1 MLRLAGQYADGV
13 VFNYPCT
20 SSFIKYAMPFLLEG
34 LKLSGRTVD
43 NFIVA
48 AYLLVSVD
56 EDEKKALDAAKRFV
70 AQKLPTRHSEMLR
83 HAGVST
89 GEIGL
94 VKANVEKFGVARAAL
109 ELDDALVHKVVIAG
123 AADQVTMGL
132 RHFLGSGLNLPIVW
146 EIIGPDRRRSLN
158 LIAKEV
164 MPGIMQK
171 H

>member
-1 MLRLAGQYADGV
+1 
-13 VFNYPCT
+13 
-20 SSFIKYAMPFLLEG
+20 MPFLLEG

-56 EDEKKALDAAKRFV
+56 EDETKALDTAKRFV

-83 HAGVST
+83 HAGVSAVEL
-89 GEIGL
+89 GV
-94 VKANVEKFGVARAAL
+94 VKANVEKLGVARAAL

-123 AADQVTMGL
+123 TPDQVTMGL
-132 RHFLGSGLNLPIVW
+132 RHFLGSGLKLPIVW
-146 EIIGPDRRRSLN
+146 EIIGPDRRHSLS

-164 MPGIMQK
+164 MPELIKGS
-171 H
+171 